1 MSGDRSGDLQTAPTV
16 DSWRERLTAA
26 ATVELAGFSGME
38 LASVGA
44 GSPVRGLV
52 ATDLFLATAGPA
64 LAESLDRARRSLA
77 ERGLAGRPVPSDDDP
92 RVVRMPLGGD
102 LAGIV
107 AVRRQPALV
116 ATVSAAAPE
125 SVEHPAPPSA
135 IPAVLAVLHGVA
147 GADGGLFA
155 FLEETV
161 VPEDVHLF
169 SLSTPEAQAVR
180 ILGAWEE
187 LERDGPAAVSVHI
200 FVPDPDRPRHAQ
212 LVLQSGVARM
222 STDGVSWQ
230 RSCPDYDWPQ
240 LFTIAT
246 TL

>member
-1 MSGDRSGDLQTAPTV
+1 MNEDREGDLQPAPTV
-16 DSWRERLTAA
+16 ASWRERLTAA
-26 ATVELAGFSGME
+26 ATVELTGFSGME

-52 ATDLFLATAGPA
+52 ATDLFLATPGPA
-64 LAESLDRARRSLA
+64 LAESLERARQSLVD
-77 ERGLAGRPVPSDDDP
+77 RRLAGPPVPSDDDP

-125 SVEHPAPPSA
+125 SVEHPGPASA

-147 GADGGLFA
+147 GADSGLLA
-155 FLEETV
+155 LLEETV
-161 VPEDVHLF
+161 VPGDIHLF
-169 SLSTPEAQAVR
+169 SLSTPEAQALR

-187 LERDGPAAVSVHI
+187 LEGDGPAAVSVHV
-200 FVPDPDRPRHAQ
+200 FVPDPEQPRHAQ
-212 LVLQSGVARM
+212 LVLQTGVARM

-240 LFTIAT
+240 LFVIAT